1 MLLLKPMKMT
11 YMERNKKR
19 LNIFQRIKK
28 AFTTEFG
35 SSGYKKYFFES
46 LATML
51 ASGIDIRTIL
61 KDLKAETKH
70 KGDLA
75 LISRMQVAIENGTP
89 IWRVAKDEKLVAEH
103 YLSLIKIGELSGTLP
118 ENLDTIVNQI
128 DRDRDFQNKL
138 RSASLYPSLVAVLLF
153 FVVIVLMT
161 FVFPRIT
168 GVYASLNIELP
179 AITRIMMAIG
189 DFFANNATWFIPT
202 IVITLSSLVYILFF
216 NKNTKKYGQML
227 MFRMPAIDKLM
238 QELELARFGYLMNS
252 LLKAGISFP
261 EALKLLV
268 DSTSLY
274 EYRKLYDFWA
284 YYIEKGYSIDVIM
297 DAYPQLNRLLPLY
310 PRQLIIN
317 GVKARKLQDNVLKI
331 GQIYEKRNEITLK
344 DIGTLFE
351 PALLI
356 LIWIGVSIF
365 AISVIM
371 PMYSILGNL
380 TDIST
385 ANNPTYVEDVK
396 PTNVIND
403 VNEVK

>member
-1 MLLLKPMKMT
+1 
-11 YMERNKKR
+11 
-19 LNIFQRIKK
+19 
-28 AFTTEFG
+28 
-35 SSGYKKYFFES
+35 
-46 LATML
+46 
-51 ASGIDIRTIL
+51 
-61 KDLKAETKH
+61 
-70 KGDLA
+70 
-75 LISRMQVAIENGTP
+75 
-89 IWRVAKDEKLVAEH
+89 
-103 YLSLIKIGELSGTLP
+103 
-118 ENLDTIVNQI
+118 
-128 DRDRDFQNKL
+128 
-138 RSASLYPSLVAVLLF
+138 
-153 FVVIVLMT
+153 
-161 FVFPRIT
+161 
-168 GVYASLNIELP
+168 
-179 AITRIMMAIG
+179 
-189 DFFANNATWFIPT
+189 
-202 IVITLSSLVYILFF
+202 
-216 NKNTKKYGQML
+216 ML